1 MTIKIAENLQMLRKE
16 KGITQE
22 QLADIFGITNQSI
35 SKWELG
41 LSCPDITMLPKIAE
55 FFSVT
60 IDELIGYKPVT
71 SINNIYIELNSYL
84 SGIKD
89 DGELMDAVYRICRLA
104 GTCTSKKELGSVNKL
119 IDGKYGNNCSIL
131 QAYGKE
137 HGGVLSHNINS
148 MLVSSFKN
156 MKQLEISDIRSL
168 YKTLSELCNMN
179 VLKVLV
185 AFFENN
191 NRGKKDKGLTID
203 EIVSMTHLTTEQ
215 VYEAMNH
222 LDIIIDENSNE
233 ERWLIT
239 HTDTIPLLMLLEQGM
254 KLFNNGK

>member
-84 SGIKD
+84 SSIKD

-104 GTCTSKKELGSVNKL
+104 GTCTSKKESGSVNKL

-131 QAYGKE
+131 QAYGK
-137 HGGVLSHNINS
+137 
-148 MLVSSFKN
+148 N
-156 MKQLEISDIRSL
+156 MVEYYHMI
-168 YKTLSELCNMN
+168 
-179 VLKVLV
+179 
-185 AFFENN
+185 
-191 NRGKKDKGLTID
+191 
-203 EIVSMTHLTTEQ
+203 
-215 VYEAMNH
+215 
-222 LDIIIDENSNE
+222 
-233 ERWLIT
+233 LI
-239 HTDTIPLLMLLEQGM
+239 QC
-254 KLFNNGK
+254 

>member
-71 SINNIYIELNSYL
+71 TINNIYIELNSYL
-84 SGIKD
+84 SSIKD

-104 GTCTSKKELGSVNKL
+104 CTCTSKKESGSVNKL

-137 HGGVLSHNINS
+137 HGGVLSHDINS

-203 EIVSMTHLTTEQ
+203 EIVSMKHLTTEQ

-254 KLFNNGK
+254 KFFNNGK